1 MTSVLLAASAAPCMP
16 ELSADLRSVGL
27 QVLGQCECHVLVRE
41 AVRLA
46 PDVVVIWEP
55 LPGDEL
61 FESTRLLAAAAAR
74 PVLVFTSDV
83 RAEPMEQ
90 ALASGVQGWVV
101 NGYAPER
108 LRPLIQL
115 AQARFRV
122 ETTLRGELAE
132 VNQRY
137 SERKLVDRAKGIL
150 MSSRRVNEEEAF
162 RLLRTA
168 SMQNK
173 MRMGQVSQ
181 QVIDAVHYADAI
193 NRAGRLRMLS
203 QRIVKL
209 YALLVAGV
217 EAAGSRAL
225 LADSRQQAEQ
235 LFAGLGRSLSR
246 PTFGDLIEAAEATWA
261 LLRRT
266 LDAPV
271 NAVSLVQVDALGEDL
286 LLQAERLTAALTT
299 AGPVTNLQV
308 INVSGRQRML
318 TQRLAKQ
325 ALLAS
330 LSGPVAEAEL
340 QQRGQTRAAFEQS
353 LGFLR
358 DLPLSNGSIREA
370 LTGVDRAWQ
379 TMLKGEATMGTHEGR
394 MALAAS
400 SEDLLELFDR
410 LTGEYERGLQLLI
423 G

>member
-1 MTSVLLAASAAPCMP
+1 MP
-16 ELSADLRSVGL
+16 ELSGDLRSAGL
-27 QVLGQCECHVLVRE
+27 HALGQCECHVLVRE

-61 FESTRLLAAAAAR
+61 FESTRLLASAAAR

-90 ALASGVQGWVV
+90 ALASGVHGWVV

-122 ETTLRGELAE
+122 ESALRGELLE

-137 SERKLVDRAKGIL
+137 NERKLVDRAKGIL
-150 MSSRRVNEEEAF
+150 MNARQVSEEEAF
-162 RLLRTA
+162 RLLRSA
-168 SMQNK
+168 SMHSK

-217 EAAGSRAL
+217 EAVGSRAL

-235 LFAGLGRSLSR
+235 IFAGLDKSLSR
-246 PTFGDLIEAAEATWA
+246 PTFGDLTEAAAGTWA
-261 LLRRT
+261 AMRLVM
-266 LDAPV
+266 DAPV
-271 NAVSLVQVDALGEDL
+271 SAANLQLIDQHGENL
-286 LLQAERLTAALTT
+286 LAQAERLTRALAS
-299 AGPVTNLQV
+299 AGPVTTLEV

-325 ALLAS
+325 VLLAALSDDGGAASETDADHRVQTVQSFEAS
-330 LSGPVAEAEL
+330 LA
-340 QQRGQTRAAFEQS
+340 Q
-353 LGFLR
+353 LR
-358 DLPLSNGSIREA
+358 ELPLSNALIREI
-370 LTGVDRAWQ
+370 LQGVDSSWRQ
-379 TMLKGEATMGTHEGR
+379 MLAGVDQAATKPGR
-394 MALAAS
+394 LALAAA
-400 SEDLLELFDR
+400 SEDLLDLFER
-410 LTGEYERGLQLLI
+410 LTGEYERSMQVLI